1 MGIKDRIEKLERG
14 SVSGPELELA
24 EAVLAA
30 RHRFERGQA
39 TDADHKLLTA
49 NNWLEALL
57 LCIQAAGG
65 LEAVLQQMEAHD
77 RQLISPTQSVVG
89 AGIMH

>member
-30 RHRFERGQA
+30 RRRFEKDQA
-39 TDADHKLLTA
+39 TDADHKLLSA

-57 LCIQAAGG
+57 VCIQAAGG
-65 LEAVLQQMEAHD
+65 LEAVLLQMED
-77 RQLISPTQSVVG
+77 QRQLISMPTQSVVG
-89 AGIMH
+89 ARIMH